1 MHDTKIT
8 AACVLYGTPI
18 DTSRSCITTDYLANL
33 RRASS
38 IDYICFIYQYRRSSS
53 FPSRVW

>member
-18 DTSRSCITTDYLANL
+18 DTSCITTDYLANL